1 MILSPV
7 NINPDSRS
15 RTIWKS
21 LVLRDGLGTLGIS
34 EPFGTTTRLKNIVP
48 KALNYLLA
56 FLGKGT
62 WLESVRP
69 QGTPHVVSGSRD
81 NIVQLWEATTGTSLQ
96 TLEGHFGPV
105 ASVAFSPDSKKVVS
119 GSGDN
124 TVRLWDAATGASL
137 QTLEGYSGGVASVTF
152 SPRLWSEPDPEC
164 LRGGTFDCQLPSP
177 VGSEYKDS
185 AIDLY

>member
-62 WLESVRP
+62 WLESVVLKERLT
-69 QGTPHVVSGSRD
+69 TPNYLLDHLV
-81 NIVQLWEATTGTSLQ
+81 
-96 TLEGHFGPV
+96 
-105 ASVAFSPDSKKVVS
+105 
-119 GSGDN
+119 
-124 TVRLWDAATGASL
+124 
-137 QTLEGYSGGVASVTF
+137 
-152 SPRLWSEPDPEC
+152 
-164 LRGGTFDCQLPSP
+164 
-177 VGSEYKDS
+177 
-185 AIDLY
+185 

>member
-69 QGTPHVVSGSRD
+69 QGTSHVVSGSRD
-81 NIVQLWEATTGTSLQ
+81 NIVQLWEATTGT
-96 TLEGHFGPV
+96 
-105 ASVAFSPDSKKVVS
+105 
-119 GSGDN
+119 
-124 TVRLWDAATGASL
+124 SL